1 MERRTEYKK
10 PRKYQLRL
18 SGTQVQVGV
27 LEEKSIVFLVNK
39 VKQSSSIGNFGSLTH
54 KLKINELR

>member
-27 LEEKSIVFLVNK
+27 LEEKSIVFLVKK
-39 VKQSSSIGNFGSLTH
+39 VNQSSSSTVGNFGSLTH
-54 KLKINELR
+54 KLKNN